1 VRGDFTERR
10 AIISSTTSHNSSSSS
25 PRIRA
30 ARLMIKAEAGT
41 DPDKADFLIATER
54 MRCGE
59 GRPVV
64 LIDEV
69 KRFDRPFAW
78 TYARATEAAPR
89 PAAAGHQ
96 GQLPSRPP
104 AE

>member
-1 VRGDFTERR
+1 MHRR
-10 AIISSTTSHNSSSSS
+10 
-25 PRIRA
+25 PW
-30 ARLMIKAEAGT
+30 RLET

-54 MRCGE
+54 MRCGQ

-69 KRFDRPFAW
+69 KRFDRPFAR
-78 TYARATEAAPR
+78 TYARVTEAAPR

-96 GQLPSRPP
+96 GQLPSRPHT
-104 AE
+104 E

>member
-1 VRGDFTERR
+1 MFWACNTPPMYRR
-10 AIISSTTSHNSSSSS
+10 
-25 PRIRA
+25 PW
-30 ARLMIKAEAGT
+30 RLET

-78 TYARATEAAPR
+78 TYARAPQEAPR

-96 GQLPSRPP
+96 GQLPSRPH

>member
-1 VRGDFTERR
+1 MHPLARSDGAADVP
-10 AIISSTTSHNSSSSS
+10 A
-25 PRIRA
+25 PPA
-30 ARLMIKAEAGT
+30 ARNRPGQSR
-41 DPDKADFLIATER
+41 FLIATER
-54 MRCGE
+54 MRRGKD
-59 GRPVV
+59 RPVV

-78 TYARATEAAPR
+78 TYARAPQEAPQ

-96 GQLPSRPP
+96 GQLPSRPH